1 LVVMWT
7 GGSSRKRDLG
17 LRRVERESR
26 EVGFER
32 DTAQRPASRSGDGS
46 PQARTH
52 GRTHRWAHRRARAE
66 VRTPMLTSAR
76 SPQRALVPCA
86 AVIAVLLLLAAGF
99 GPVGSV
105 VSAQAPDVAALME
118 RAEAAYAA
126 KKTFADGLE
135 VKALYEA
142 VLEADPNHVPA
153 LIRLAELAYWLG
165 EVVEDGPALP
175 HLEEGLTHARRAV
188 ELDDENPN
196 AHYWTGV
203 LMGRIGEE
211 RGILQSLFMVDDIMK
226 AVQRTLE
233 LDPDHG
239 GAHLLASQV
248 YRKAPGWPLSIGNRQ
263 KALEHALEAVR
274 LNPDATNRMLN
285 LAEAYIANRQR
296 DKAIETL
303 QKVLEMPLTPG
314 DEVTSQ
320 MDKER
325 AAELLAE
332 LTR

>member
-1 LVVMWT
+1 
-7 GGSSRKRDLG
+7 
-17 LRRVERESR
+17 
-26 EVGFER
+26 
-32 DTAQRPASRSGDGS
+32 
-46 PQARTH
+46 
-52 GRTHRWAHRRARAE
+52 
-66 VRTPMLTSAR
+66 
-76 SPQRALVPCA
+76 
-86 AVIAVLLLLAAGF
+86 
-99 GPVGSV
+99 
-105 VSAQAPDVAALME
+105 ME

-196 AHYWTGV
+196 ADYWTGV

-233 LDPDHG
+233 LDPDARG
-239 GAHLLASQV
+239 RPPVGKPGVPQGAGL
-248 YRKAPGWPLSIGNRQ
+248 
-263 KALEHALEAVR
+263 
-274 LNPDATNRMLN
+274 
-285 LAEAYIANRQR
+285 
-296 DKAIETL
+296 
-303 QKVLEMPLTPG
+303 
-314 DEVTSQ
+314 
-320 MDKER
+320 
-325 AAELLAE
+325 AAEHRQPAKKRWS
-332 LTR
+332 TRWKPCVSTRTPPTAC